1 MKTVEEVIAKFGE
14 PDHDNPDGLRTQSP
28 ASDTEPSVVR
38 SYRVLRYS
46 GLSET
51 AHVNFTDYV
60 RLSTTYQPEISDC
73 RVGVLTSGARS
84 PWLADT

>member
-28 ASDTEPSVVR
+28 ASDTESSVVR

-51 AHVNFTDYV
+51 AHVNFTDYG
-60 RLSTTYQPEISDC
+60 PERGVHVTLQSKY
-73 RVGVLTSGARS
+73 VGEPEAKV
-84 PWLADT
+84 